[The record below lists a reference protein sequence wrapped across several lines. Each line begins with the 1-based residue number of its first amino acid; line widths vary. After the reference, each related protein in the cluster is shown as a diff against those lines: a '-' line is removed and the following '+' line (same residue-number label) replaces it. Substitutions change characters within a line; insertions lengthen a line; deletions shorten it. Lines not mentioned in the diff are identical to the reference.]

1 MTVKILQAKCYGPGA
16 IAIVPTGDDRDGT
29 EGAQW
34 IRSRGGTVI
43 AQSPESCEVPDM
55 PRSAIKPGAVDI
67 VLPIDEIADA
77 LVKFARAPSTPA
89 AL

>member
-1 MTVKILQAKCYGPGA
+1 
-16 IAIVPTGDDRDGT
+16 
-29 EGAQW
+29 
-34 IRSRGGTVI
+34 VI